1 MQQFMTLDNSSLEKI
16 AGGENGGL
24 WSIIGFGLGF
34 SARSVLTGSLF
45 VPSRGP
51 VIDLIKQLTPK
62 N

>member
-45 VPSRGP
+45 GCKLIPETTFKRGY
-51 VIDLIKQLTPK
+51 
-62 N
+62 NE

>member
-45 VPSRGP
+45 VPSR
-51 VIDLIKQLTPK
+51 VL
-62 N
+62 